1 MAGHAQL
8 VTACDLSSDMLD
20 AVQAEAARRGIT
32 NIATTR
38 AAAEDLP
45 FADDSLIFWP
55 AAFPPITGAMHCAA

>member
-38 AAAEDLP
+38 APPKTCPLP
-45 FADDSLIFWP
+45 TTALIFWP